1 MSVLARHS
9 AFACLLKLK
18 DWNINELN
26 RFYQSL
32 MQDVVS
38 MYSGDEDGNI
48 QE

>member
-1 MSVLARHS
+1 MFGQYGHC
-9 AFACLLKLK
+9 AFVCLLKLK

-32 MQDVVS
+32 MHDVVF